1 MFLLEGLRSV
11 LFPRVCVSCGD
22 GLPGATNLIC
32 PFCSN
37 NRFEDPNP
45 DRESSLPGV
54 IIPEGIA
61 FLDAMWRFDR
71 TGGLREL
78 LHALKYDGLVT
89 LGHELGAL
97 LYAHV
102 FKFRYENEYWNA
114 QNSYILP
121 VPMHR
126 ARERQRGYN
135 QAYEL
140 AAGFQQASGISIL
153 PQNTVIRSRY
163 TRSQTGFSID
173 KRNRNIRGAFK
184 VVDNSWLLGRNI
196 LIIDDVFTTGST
208 TFELVDVSLHAG
220 ATSCGILTIAAT

>member
-1 MFLLEGLRSV
+1 MLLFEGLRSV
-11 LFPRVCVSCGD
+11 LFPRVCVSCGE

-37 NRFEDPNP
+37 DRFEDPNP

-54 IIPEGIA
+54 LIPDGVT

-71 TGGLREL
+71 TGGIRDL

-97 LYAHV
+97 MYERV
-102 FKFRYENEYWNA
+102 FKQRCESGSWNVEN
-114 QNSYILP
+114 SVLLP

-135 QAYEL
+135 QAREL
-140 AAGFQQASGISIL
+140 AAGFQHASGIPLL
-153 PQNTVIRSRY
+153 PQNSVIRSRY

-173 KRNRNIRGAFK
+173 KRNKNIRGAFK
-184 VVDNSWLLGRNI
+184 VTDTDWLVGCNI

-208 TFELVDVSLHAG
+208 TFELVDISLQAG
-220 ATSCGILTIAAT
+220 ASSCGILTIAAT